1 MISYVNGVMQARV
14 IMVFDHFALLD
25 LGTPELVLILLIVLL
40 LFGGKKLPELSRSL
54 GTSMQELR
62 KGLNE
67 GTDEKSKKSEESK
80 RESTDS

>member
-1 MISYVNGVMQARV
+1 MISYVNGIMQARV
-14 IMVFDHFALLD
+14 TMVNDFALLD

-67 GTDEKSKKSEESK
+67 GTDEKSKKRDETK
-80 RESTDS
+80 QDSTNS